1 MLNRLI
7 ALTPIAPLPPAMV
20 LKSGSFIFTDVVN
33 HATRQYCRT
42 HDTKTLAE
50 VKADMNSNEDSIL

>member
-1 MLNRLI
+1 
-7 ALTPIAPLPPAMV
+7 
-20 LKSGSFIFTDVVN
+20 VVN